1 MSTNFPAS
9 IDTLTNPTATDD
21 TSTVDHAA
29 QHANANDAIEAL
41 EAKVGVN
48 SSAVTSSLDY
58 KVSNAA
64 SVDPGHKHTTAGLS
78 ITGTPDGTKFLKDDG
93 SWSTPPTTTVA
104 TTSVTGTVKVS
115 TTPAGDATAVET
127 GDPRVPTQNEN
138 DALVGTSGTAVSASN
153 KLVDAADVSA
163 AAAAD
168 KIVRAT
174 GTALPALSGE
184 NLTNLPVSKRI
195 SSSTS
200 DVTISNTTTETALAS
215 FTLPANSLSTS
226 NWVDIFIPIT
236 DWDNQ
241 NGVSVTFRLKYGS
254 TTVASFAITSQTG
267 SNYTGF
273 IRAQLIAAGSTS
285 AQKGFMQLTASRN
298 DDTQGDGTLSTFIRT
313 GNGSAT
319 ENSTSALTL
328 QLTAQE
334 TNASTSD
341 AITVGAYTASL
352 QK

>member
-1 MSTNFPAS
+1 MTTVFPGSLDA
-9 IDTLTNPTATDD
+9 LTNPTASDD

-115 TTPAGDATAVET
+115 TTPGGDATAVET

-138 DALVGTSGTAVSASN
+138 DALVGTSGTAVSSSN

-174 GTALPALSGE
+174 GTALPALSGA
-184 NLTNLPVSKRI
+184 NLTNIPLTQYYAGTDSVA
-195 SSSTS
+195 
-200 DVTISNTTTETALAS
+200 DGVGNVTNTKTIGFQPKIIHYIIEAADSNENQWSWGTWTATPTYQTIGAE
-215 FTLPANSLSTS
+215 N
-226 NWVDIFIPIT
+226 
-236 DWDNQ
+236 
-241 NGVSVTFRLKYGS
+241 
-254 TTVASFAITSQTG
+254 SFAG
-267 SNYTGF
+267 VY
-273 IRAQLIAAGSTS
+273 RSTS
-285 AQKGFMQLTASRN
+285 AAMANTFTDGSMTITIGNVTSTGFDITYQ
-298 DDTQGDGTLSTFIRT
+298 RT
-313 GNGSAT
+313 GAT
-319 ENSTSALTL
+319 WSSNATVSF
-328 QLTAQE
+328 TA
-334 TNASTSD
+334 
-341 AITVGAYTASL
+341 IG
-352 QK
+352 